1 MISDLEDQIRIL
13 REELIQANSLRDQ
26 QLLNLS
32 LQKNEEMKAAVRD
45 KEVALSSLKMEMEN
59 AMLELKKRHQAE
71 TEAAL
76 DKASSRL
83 KQTEQEYSL
92 KLAKSSQE
100 ITVLK
105 TTISS
110 LMEEN
115 NLQQLAAEQRL
126 QDVAQKLEDEKQQLM
141 EDNDRTI
148 KEGQHHLSYKFLF
161 VMLQLITIREE
172 YEKILK
178 GLMPASSKKDFEDTI
193 SSLKSQ
199 VSSYYSSSA
208 FGAG

>member
-1 MISDLEDQIRIL
+1 CVFQ
-13 REELIQANSLRDQ
+13 
-26 QLLNLS
+26 
-32 LQKNEEMKAAVRD
+32 
-45 KEVALSSLKMEMEN
+45 
-59 AMLELKKRHQAE
+59 
-71 TEAAL
+71 
-76 DKASSRL
+76 ASSRL

-148 KEGQHHLSYKFLF
+148 KALQDELENYRAQVYDAQRRLQRNELRAQE
-161 VMLQLITIREE
+161 QLITIREE

-199 VSSYYSSSA
+199 VSFLQKRVLQEELNA
-208 FGAG
+208 CHAKK